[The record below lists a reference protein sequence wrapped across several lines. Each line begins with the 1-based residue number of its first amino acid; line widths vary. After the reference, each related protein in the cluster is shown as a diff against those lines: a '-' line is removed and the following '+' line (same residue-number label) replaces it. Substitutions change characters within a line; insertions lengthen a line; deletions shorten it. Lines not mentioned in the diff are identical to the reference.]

1 MIALP
6 GRFGR
11 VPFATGLLLAV
22 LTAGLPLHAAGKRA
36 KNAPNAPSPETPS
49 NASTRFAPVEADHP
63 LAGIWND
70 PEFTRRLL
78 GSYGFNAATE
88 PSLNLEEQTLLR
100 DQILP
105 VLRLEPSNAI
115 PLLEAAIQPDASAV
129 FDYTLGTVLFQSGD
143 TTNAVRHFEAAIS
156 KYPDYERAWKNL
168 GFAQVRDGHHAGAI
182 KPLART
188 IELGGADGEV
198 FGLLGFAYLN
208 SGRPVS
214 AGAALQQALLFKP
227 DDFNLQLYLLQAW
240 VASAQYEPA
249 LKLLNELLSANPERA
264 NLWTLRANLHVER
277 NELPQAAVAYET
289 LRRLG
294 EATAENLL
302 LLGDIYLAQ
311 EARELALEAYLEG
324 VKLVGGQDTNR
335 ALRAAELLASQ
346 GAWDEARALMGATRS
361 AAGDNLTGE
370 TKLKLL
376 KLEARVALATDRGD
390 EAIAVLEEISVS
402 NPLDGE
408 ALLLAADYYA
418 GAGQREK
425 AEFRYDAASKL
436 EGFEA
441 EAFVGLARLLVSA
454 QEYRRAAEY
463 LQKAQKI
470 KPQDRIQRYLDQ
482 VLKLAAAGSSQ
493 EA

>member
-1 MIALP
+1 MIELA
-6 GRFGR
+6 GTSGR
-11 VPFATGLLLAV
+11 VPFVTGLFLAV
-22 LTAGLPLHAAGKRA
+22 LTAGLPLEAAGKRA
-36 KNAPNAPSPETPS
+36 THGAEAPSLATPS
-49 NASTRFAPVEADHP
+49 HASTRFAPVEPNHP
-63 LAGIWND
+63 LADLWND
-70 PEFTRRLL
+70 PDFTRRLL
-78 GSYGFNAATE
+78 GTYGFNPATE
-88 PSLNLEEQTLLR
+88 PTPNLEEQTLLR

-105 VLRLEPSNAI
+105 VLRLEPTNAI
-115 PLLEAAIQPDASAV
+115 PLLEAALKPDASAV

-143 TTNAVRHFEAAIS
+143 TTNAIRHFEAAVS
-156 KYPDYERAWKNL
+156 KFPDYERAWKNL
-168 GFAQVRDGHHAGAI
+168 GFAQVRDGHYADSI

-249 LKLLNELLSANPERA
+249 LKLLNELLSANPERS
-264 NLWTLRANLHVER
+264 NLWTLLANIHVER
-277 NELPQAAVAYET
+277 DELPQAAVAYET

-294 EATAENLL
+294 GATAENLL

-311 EARELALEAYLEG
+311 EARDLALEAYLEG
-324 VKLVGGQDTNR
+324 VKRDGGQDLNQ
-335 ALRAAELLASQ
+335 ALRAAQLLTSQ
-346 GAWDEARALMGATRS
+346 GAWDEARTLMGGIRS
-361 AAGDNLTGE
+361 TAGDNLTGE
-370 TKLKLL
+370 PKLKLL

-390 EAIAVLEEISVS
+390 EAIAILEAISAGD
-402 NPLDGE
+402 PLDGE

-441 EAFVGLARLLVSA
+441 DAFVGLARLLVQA
-454 QEYRRAAEY
+454 QEYRRAAEF

-482 VLKLAAAGSSQ
+482 VLKLAAAGSSK
-493 EA
+493 ET